1 MFALF
6 HGCHGCS
13 KSVQSSIA
21 RKMFVSRFEAF
32 DFPQYLPFSPA
43 FPLAHLPIDRQFAF
57 RIDFWYA
64 RRSNLKIFNE
74 LVILRSHSFILSVFR
89 KFGLRLLGSFVC
101 LQLRFDRLF
110 FFPFFSLLS
119 RRTSCFYFFSLLPS
133 RKNGTLRNK
142 SARYKFNHGCTRIYQ
157 CTSSLLWPTIIT
169 TEATRRFG
177 YRFPVEIQLIG
188 KWNLLRANA
197 VPLYHR

>member
-32 DFPQYLPFSPA
+32 DFPQYLRFSPA
-43 FPLAHLPIDRQFAF
+43 FRLAHLPIDRQFAF

-64 RRSNLKIFNE
+64 RRLNFKIFNE
-74 LVILRSHSFILSVFR
+74 LVILRSHS
-89 KFGLRLLGSFVC
+89 
-101 LQLRFDRLF
+101 LF
-110 FFPFFSLLS
+110 FANSDCVYSVHSFACNYDLTVYFSFLFFSLLS
-119 RRTSCFYFFSLLPS
+119 RRTSLRCSYFFSLLPS

-142 SARYKFNHGCTRIYQ
+142 SARYEFNHGCTRIYQ
-157 CTSSLLWPTIIT
+157 RTSSLLWPTIIT

>member
-21 RKMFVSRFEAF
+21 RKMFVSRFQAF
-32 DFPQYLPFSPA
+32 DFPQYLRFSPA
-43 FPLAHLPIDRQFAF
+43 FRLAHLPIDRQFAF

-64 RRSNLKIFNE
+64 RRLNFKIFNE

-101 LQLRFDRLF
+101 NYDLTVYFSFLF
-110 FFPFFSLLS
+110 FLYCHVERVNVALTSFLFFLRGRMELFETRVHDTSSITDVREYINVLLLF
-119 RRTSCFYFFSLLPS
+119 CDQQLLLPKPLDDSGTGFQS
-133 RKNGTLRNK
+133 R
-142 SARYKFNHGCTRIYQ
+142 FN
-157 CTSSLLWPTIIT
+157 
-169 TEATRRFG
+169 
-177 YRFPVEIQLIG
+177 
-188 KWNLLRANA
+188 
-197 VPLYHR
+197 